1 MTQIV
6 GGAVEPRDDKAL
18 LAAHVTGDPE
28 AFSELVRRH
37 QTRLWNVALRTTG
50 SREDASDAVQ
60 EAMVSAY
67 RNAASYR
74 GDAAVTTWLHRI
86 VVNASLDVRRRHAA
100 RPSVPLPDD
109 AERIPAQGD
118 AMAASETSMQIQD
131 ALATLPAEQR
141 AALVLVDVQGW
152 SVDDAA
158 RVLGCAPGTVKSRC
172 FRGRAKLA
180 PLLAHLRPGLGNQDA
195 NDDVPSSN
203 GNSSGT
209 TPAAP
214 DEPSSGGER
223 DD

>member
-6 GGAVEPRDDKAL
+6 DDALESRDDKAL
-18 LAAHVTGDPE
+18 LAAHVTGDPH
-28 AFSELVRRH
+28 AFSALVRRH
-37 QTRLWNVALRTTG
+37 QTRLWNLALRTTG
-50 SREDASDAVQ
+50 NREDAADAVQ

-86 VVNASLDVRRRHAA
+86 VVNASLDVLRRHAA

-118 AMAASETSMQIQD
+118 AMAASETSMQIQE
-131 ALATLPAEQR
+131 ALAQLPPEQR

-180 PLLAHLRPGLGNQDA
+180 PLLAHLRPSLGNQEA
-195 NDDVPSSN
+195 YDDVPPSS
-203 GNSSGT
+203 
-209 TPAAP
+209 P
-214 DEPSSGGER
+214 DEPAGPPHVQDQPPSGGER
-223 DD
+223 DE